1 MEQLIQD
8 SNHTQNAIDMS
19 KKILELLSKVTERN
33 SRLQQFKKKI
43 IEGKISIMKNQL
55 QNTKTLTDFQGKIV
69 KEIQNNKES
78 CQKEVIPSQK
88 SENQVLVTKVKDRL
102 TFVKKELD
110 KLLFDID
117 DIDETFAGKDHPE
130 IRVIKEDYISSNKKF
145 EDKLKEFKDDEEDNR
160 LESVAYNI
168 KVSDSSSLGGKF
180 ISKEDLPIIEI
191 EF

>member
-168 KVSDSSSLGGKF
+168 KVSNFSSLDRKF
-180 ISKEDLPIIEI
+180 ISKEEQQIIEI
-191 EF
+191 DF